1 MVFSKRLKVDDM
13 CNNKRWYE
21 KIKDFFVYSIGLNVR
36 DWWNSIKWYFSNLK
50 RFQPVIKSWRY
61 WDYQYQVDL
70 FVFGLKQLADA
81 IDRYGHEEDVSRK
94 KKVAA
99 IKSLVAEIEHDYQ
112 DAVDNRNEDSH
123 EKYYGRYYAELKKAR
138 NEHYEKIFRFIVG
151 QDEDKLNQMV
161 KAKYETL
168 SEEEKEKFDYFSSY
182 VELFDGSG
190 IEGWWY

>member
-1 MVFSKRLKVDDM
+1 MMFSKRLKFDDM
-13 CNNKRWYE
+13 CKNKRLFE
-21 KIKDFFVYSIGLNVR
+21 KVKDFFVYSIGLNVR

-50 RFQPVIKSWRY
+50 RFQPLIKSWRS
-61 WDYQYQVDL
+61 WDYKYQVDL

-81 IDRYGHEEDVSRK
+81 IDQYGHEEDVSRK

-99 IKSLVAEIEHDYQ
+99 IKSLIAEMERDYK
-112 DAVDNRNEDSH
+112 DAVDYRNEDSH

>member
-1 MVFSKRLKVDDM
+1 M

-99 IKSLVAEIEHDYQ
+99 IKSLITEMERDYQ
-112 DAVDNRNEDSH
+112 EAVDSRNEDSYAKDY
-123 EKYYGRYYAELKKAR
+123 ERYYAELKRTRKA
-138 NEHYEKIFRFIVG
+138 HYNKIFKLIIG

-161 KAKYETL
+161 KAKYEAL
-168 SEEEKEKFDYFSSY
+168 SEEEKGKFNHYEAY

-190 IEGWWY
+190 IEGWWD

>member
-1 MVFSKRLKVDDM
+1 MIFSNSLKVDDM

-21 KIKDFFVYSIGLNVR
+21 KIKDFFVYIIGLNVR

-50 RFQPVIKSWRY
+50 RFQPVIKSWRS
-61 WDYQYQVDL
+61 WDYQYQVYL
-70 FVFGLKQLADA
+70 FVFGLKQLADE

-99 IKSLVAEIEHDYQ
+99 IKSLITEMERDYQ
-112 DAVDNRNEDSH
+112 EAVDSRNEDSYAKDY
-123 EKYYGRYYAELKKAR
+123 ERYYAELKRTRKA
-138 NEHYEKIFRFIVG
+138 HYNKIFKLIIG
-151 QDEDKLNQMV
+151 QDEYKLHQMV
-161 KAKYETL
+161 KAKYEAL

>member
-1 MVFSKRLKVDDM
+1 MMFSKRLKVYDM
-13 CNNKRWYE
+13 CKNKRWLE
-21 KIKDFFVYSIGLNVR
+21 KVKDFFVYSIGLNVR

-99 IKSLVAEIEHDYQ
+99 IKSLIAEIERDYQ
-112 DAVDNRNEDSH
+112 DDVDSRNEDSYA
-123 EKYYGRYYAELKKAR
+123 KYYERYYAALKRTRKA
-138 NEHYEKIFRFIVG
+138 HYDKIFKLIIG
-151 QDEDKLNQMV
+151 QDEYKLHQMV
-161 KAKYETL
+161 KAKYEAL

>member
-1 MVFSKRLKVDDM
+1 MCKNNRWHEKV
-13 CNNKRWYE
+13 
-21 KIKDFFVYSIGLNVR
+21 KDFFVYSIGLNVR

-50 RFQPVIKSWRY
+50 RFQPLIKSWRP

-99 IKSLVAEIEHDYQ
+99 IKSLVAEIERDYQDVVDMERDYQ
-112 DAVDNRNEDSH
+112 DAVDNRNKDSYA
-123 EKYYGRYYAELKKAR
+123 KYYRRYYSELKKAR